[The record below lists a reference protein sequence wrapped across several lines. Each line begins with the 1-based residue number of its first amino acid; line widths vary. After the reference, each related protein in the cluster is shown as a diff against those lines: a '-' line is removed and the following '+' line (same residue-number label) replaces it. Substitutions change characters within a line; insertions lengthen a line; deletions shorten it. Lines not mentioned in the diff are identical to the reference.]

1 VRRVLTHCL
10 GRPIYSY
17 PVTLYLGIVL
27 GLYAEL
33 SAARAQ
39 GVDTAPLLA
48 ATLILAAIALL
59 GARLL
64 FVALNWPRFR
74 REPRRILR
82 FAEGGASLFGG
93 ILLAVPCSLLLLP
106 AFDIGFGAFWD
117 LASFTMLVG
126 MAVGRIGCFLNG
138 CCAGRPY
145 DGRLSMY
152 LPDEQGRW
160 RRRIPSQLLES
171 AWSATVLAG
180 LVVLWRRVP
189 FDGALM
195 IYTVIAYS
203 AGRFALE
210 ALRERPDAF
219 RGLWVQR
226 AIALSLIAASLVA
239 FAMTM
244 RAT

>member
-1 VRRVLTHCL
+1 MRRVLVHCL

-17 PVTLYLGIVL
+17 PVALYFGIVL
-27 GLYAEL
+27 GIYAEL
-33 SAARAQ
+33 FAARAQ
-39 GVDTAPLLA
+39 GIAIAPLLA

-59 GARLL
+59 GSRLL

-74 REPRRILR
+74 REPQRILR

-106 AFDIGFGAFWD
+106 AFDIGFGTFWD

-180 LVVLWRRVP
+180 AVVLWRRLP

-203 AGRFALE
+203 AGRFVLE
-210 ALRERPDAF
+210 ILRERPDAIM
-219 RGLWVQR
+219 GLHVQR
-226 AIALSLIAASLVA
+226 AISLSLISASLVA
-239 FAMTM
+239 LALAMG
-244 RAT
+244 AT